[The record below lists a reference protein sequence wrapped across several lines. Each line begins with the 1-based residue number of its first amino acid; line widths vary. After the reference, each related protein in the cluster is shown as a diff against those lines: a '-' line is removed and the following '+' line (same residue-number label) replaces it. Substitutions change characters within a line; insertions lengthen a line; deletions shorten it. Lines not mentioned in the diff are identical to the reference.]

1 MKKKKKI
8 EVLTSF
14 AKGDNYLKWK
24 KIFKREVDSL
34 MYLYKK
40 TGKVG
45 STVPAS
51 PGQARFMCEFIVAG
65 YIKRIDPD

>member
-1 MKKKKKI
+1 
-8 EVLTSF
+8 
-14 AKGDNYLKWK
+14 
-24 KIFKREVDSL
+24 

-65 YIKRIDPD
+65 YIKRIDPDEYLKKNNLTTN